1 MGNTIQDSSM
11 SALMDKM
18 NPQKS
23 GTTKGGTTKT
33 AVQETQDRFM
43 TLLVTQM
50 KNQDPMN
57 PLDNAQVTS
66 QFAQLSTVTGIDKLN
81 DTLGTLMGSY
91 QSSQTLQAAS
101 MIGHGVLS
109 PGGSIDLVKGSA
121 LLGVD
126 LPTDADK
133 VTVTIHD
140 AKGVEVRR
148 LDLGAQKA
156 GSLPV
161 TWDGKAADGS
171 VVADGHYTFEL
182 AATSG
187 GAKVDATALQ
197 FGLVDS
203 VSTNS
208 KGVKLNVTGM
218 GALDLA
224 SVRQIL

>member
-1 MGNTIQDSSM
+1 MGTTIQDGGM
-11 SALMDKM
+11 SALMDTM
-18 NPQKS
+18 NPK
-23 GTTKGGTTKT
+23 TTGTTKT

-43 TLLVTQM
+43 TLLITQM

-109 PGGSIDLVKGSA
+109 PGSAIDMVKSSA

-126 LPTDADK
+126 LPGDADK
-133 VTVTIHD
+133 VTVTIRNSN
-140 AKGVEVRR
+140 GVEVGK

-161 TWDGKAADGS
+161 TWDGKAEDGS
-171 VVADGHYTFEL
+171 VAPDGHYTFDV
-182 AATSG
+182 AATKG

-208 KGVKLNVTGM
+208 KGVKLNVNGI